1 MAKIDSV
8 KFDLFDFLIATD
20 QGAPITTL
28 PQVSFGFQEP
38 LDPSLPLRAIIVMF
52 DSGQSDS
59 LRFHARCRVSFRFEA
74 GEEVPDGEALISL
87 LYRQAYGL
95 FCLKANETLRVLGQ
109 NPMRFPELE

>member
-8 KFDLFDFLIATD
+8 KFDLFDFLIAAG
-20 QGAPITTL
+20 QGGPITTQ
-28 PQVSFGFQEP
+28 PEVSFGFQDP
-38 LDPSLPLRAIIVMF
+38 LDPAMPLRAVIVMF
-52 DSGQSDS
+52 SSGQSDS
-59 LRFHARCRVSFRFEA
+59 LRFQARCRVSFRFEP
-74 GEEVPDGEALISL
+74 GEEVPDGQELIAL